1 MTKKEMVDKIA
12 LMCPDVA
19 KKDIGSII
27 DKVFFLVQEAV
38 ADEGRFTYIGF
49 GTFTKTTRAAHT
61 ARNPQNGETVVVPE
75 RHTVTFKP
83 AQAFKDSL

>member
-1 MTKKEMVDKIA
+1 MTKKEMVDKIV

-19 KKDIGSII
+19 KKDIGGII

-38 ADEGRFTYIGF
+38 ADEGRFTYTGF
-49 GTFTKTTRAAHT
+49 GTFTKATRAAHT
-61 ARNPQNGETVVVPE
+61 ARNPQNGEIVEVPE

-83 AQAFKDSL
+83 APAFKESL